1 MTRRELQRRERRVIW
16 IESFVSGVAF
26 SLTAACIIVWMLS
39 L

>member
-1 MTRRELQRRERRVIW
+1 MTRRELQRRERRLIW

-26 SLTAACIIVWMLS
+26 TVTAACIIVWMLS